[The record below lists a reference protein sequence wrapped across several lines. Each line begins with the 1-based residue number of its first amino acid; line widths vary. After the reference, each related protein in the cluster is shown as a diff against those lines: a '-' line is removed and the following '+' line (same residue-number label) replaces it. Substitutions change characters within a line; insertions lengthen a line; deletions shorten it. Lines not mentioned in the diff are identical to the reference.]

1 MIDDRRGD
9 RPGEVV
15 FDDARVVVVNK
26 PCGVTSEDLAAA
38 WQKKLV
44 HRIDRATSGLVV
56 LADDARTVQRLHRSM
71 ASGGVQRTYLC
82 LAHGV
87 VASRTLTTWLV
98 RDRGDGLRGS
108 GPAGVGQESTS
119 VVQTLA
125 CGRFD
130 DDFDDDTAVNV
141 SLLAVTLV
149 TGRTHQIR
157 IQLAEAGHML
167 VGEPVYRRDHAARGE
182 VELAWP
188 RLLLHAWRL
197 RFAHPNTHTAVDVEA
212 PAPPPLSTW
221 LAKRA

>member
-1 MIDDRRGD
+1 MTSD

-15 FDDARVVVVNK
+15 FDEARVVVVNK

-38 WQKKLV
+38 YGKKLV

-56 LADDARTVQRLHRSM
+56 LADDARTVQRLHREM
-71 ASGGVQRTYLC
+71 AAGGVQRSYLC

-87 VASRTLTTWLV
+87 VASQTLTSWLV

-108 GPAGVGQESTS
+108 GAPGVGQQATS
-119 VVQTLA
+119 VVHTLVS
-125 CGRFD
+125 GRFD
-130 DDFDDDTAVNV
+130 EADVDVDV

-167 VGEPVYRRDHAARGE
+167 VGEPVYRRDHVQRGD
-182 VELAWP
+182 VEIVWP
-188 RLLLHAWRL
+188 RLLLHAWQL
-197 RFAHPNTHTAVDVEA
+197 RFAHPNTHAVVDVEA
-212 PAPPPLSTW
+212 PAPPLLAAW